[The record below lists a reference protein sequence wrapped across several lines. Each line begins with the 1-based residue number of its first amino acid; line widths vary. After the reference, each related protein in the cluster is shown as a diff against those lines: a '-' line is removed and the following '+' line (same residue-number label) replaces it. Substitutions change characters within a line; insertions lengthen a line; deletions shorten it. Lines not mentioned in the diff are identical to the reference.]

1 MRMGKKLKEK
11 NVFQIMNQQVRNLRE
26 IGSIAADFSP
36 NIKSFVNCI
45 SFERCRY
52 CINLFPVQIV

>member
-26 IGSIAADFSP
+26 IGSIAADFSTYL
-36 NIKSFVNCI
+36 KSFINCI

-52 CINLFPVQIV
+52 YINLFPVQIV